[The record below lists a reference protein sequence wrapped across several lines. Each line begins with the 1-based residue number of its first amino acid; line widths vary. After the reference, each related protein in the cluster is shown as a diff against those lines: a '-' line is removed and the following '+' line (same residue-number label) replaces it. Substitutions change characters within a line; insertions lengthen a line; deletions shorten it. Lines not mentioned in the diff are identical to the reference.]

1 MHYFIIIGILIILI
15 LLWKNS
21 ENFYPYL
28 YDRINSPSYNTY
40 TPPKTYVDF
49 SNNGTNIYKMGEIHL
64 DANPNKLYNKYLSNL
79 HNTHMKKE
87 ISNYNNSCSCQ
98 KINN

>member
-15 LLWKNS
+15 LLWKKS

-28 YDRINSPSYNTY
+28 YNRINNPSFSTY
-40 TPPKTYVDF
+40 APPKTYVDF
-49 SNNGTNIYKMGEIHL
+49 STNGTNIYKMGEIHL
-64 DANPNKLYNKYLSNL
+64 DNNPNKLYNKYLSNL
-79 HNTHMKKE
+79 HNMHMNKE
-87 ISNYNNSCSCQ
+87 ISNYNNSCPCQ